1 MSKCSFSI
9 FHSRLQNRRHWR
21 FLETFSVSPCC
32 DCVVVTT
39 QRTVLLVGTNFD
51 KYFDYID
58 EDTKTTVWLCHLEGQ
73 QGREDEVEDVGI

>member
-1 MSKCSFSI
+1 
-9 FHSRLQNRRHWR
+9 
-21 FLETFSVSPCC
+21 
-32 DCVVVTT
+32 VVVTT